1 MPGMRWRE
9 RVCVRPK
16 ELLEVVSWTSL
27 RPGTQFTCFT
37 STKVQ
42 ILTAEVD
49 VDRVERGVG
58 EERVVGSRM
67 MWEGGSEEKGRG
79 GGEGGH
85 ERVLGGGGKG
95 LCGSGGG
102 SRVLIH
108 AADVEEQVPVCFRCT
123 CV

>member
-1 MPGMRWRE
+1 MQGMRRRE
-9 RVCVRPK
+9 RVCARPK
-16 ELLEVVSWTSL
+16 ELLVGVQRTSL

-37 STKVQ
+37 GTKVQ

-67 MWEGGSEEKGRG
+67 MWEGGGEERG
-79 GGEGGH
+79 GWDEGGH
-85 ERVLGGGGKG
+85 DRVPAGGDKG

-102 SRVLIH
+102 GRVLIH
-108 AADVEEQVPVCFRCT
+108 AADVDEQVPVCLCFT